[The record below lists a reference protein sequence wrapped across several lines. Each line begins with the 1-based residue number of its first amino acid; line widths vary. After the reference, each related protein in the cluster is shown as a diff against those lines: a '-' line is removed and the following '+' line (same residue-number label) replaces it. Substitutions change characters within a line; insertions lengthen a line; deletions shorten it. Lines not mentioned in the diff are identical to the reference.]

1 MNVPR
6 IWRMMASFV
15 LAFAIGFS
23 WLTLAKADEPAK
35 GNTETKATTN
45 SETGDASKP
54 ADNKASEIKPIVAVF
69 RLTGELLESPQDE
82 SLPFGNDKTTSLKE
96 LVERLQ
102 KARDDKAV
110 KAVVLTTE
118 DFSPGWA
125 QIEELRESIAQVRA
139 AGKDVFAHVD
149 YLPLGNYLLL
159 SGASQISVVPTGD
172 VWLTGLHGEA
182 PYLRGLLNKLGVTPD
197 FLTCGA
203 YKSAAEMF
211 MREGPSPQAEEM
223 QNWLLDSLCGSL
235 DKLIAKGRGVEIE
248 KVHKWID
255 EGPYTARKAHDVG
268 LIDAVQH
275 RQEFEAGIKQ
285 RFDNKVT
292 FDYKYGEKPE
302 PKIDFSS
309 PIGIFNFYAQL
320 LGGPKIKSHKD
331 SVAIVYV
338 EGPIVLGSSETSL
351 LEPGS
356 KAAASTPIRRALNKA
371 AADDTIKAVVL
382 RIDSPGGS
390 ATASEIILNATQR
403 VKAKKPL
410 VVSMGDVAGSGGYYV
425 ACGAD
430 TVFAD
435 ASTITGS
442 IGVVGGKLATTE
454 MWNKIGI
461 SWKEYNRGANASLMS
476 SARIFTPEQHK
487 LVQDWMDEIY
497 GVFKQ
502 HVLDIRGKRLKK
514 PLDDIAGGRV
524 YTGTQAL
531 DLGLVD
537 KVGTLEDAVK
547 FAAQEAKL
555 DKYDVR
561 TVPEPK
567 NFLEKLI
574 DSQRGDDDENEV
586 ALPRNPLPAA
596 TQVGLLNAALP
607 LLRDLDP
614 PRVKAVLRAL
624 EQLETV
630 QHEGIVL
637 MAPEFLLNQS
647 GK

>member
-255 EGPYTARKAHDVG
+255 EGPYTA
-268 LIDAVQH
+268 
-275 RQEFEAGIKQ
+275 Q
-285 RFDNKVT
+285 RRT
-292 FDYKYGEKPE
+292 M
-302 PKIDFSS
+302 
-309 PIGIFNFYAQL
+309 
-320 LGGPKIKSHKD
+320 
-331 SVAIVYV
+331 SV
-338 EGPIVLGSSETSL
+338 
-351 LEPGS
+351 
-356 KAAASTPIRRALNKA
+356 
-371 AADDTIKAVVL
+371 
-382 RIDSPGGS
+382 
-390 ATASEIILNATQR
+390 
-403 VKAKKPL
+403 
-410 VVSMGDVAGSGGYYV
+410 
-425 ACGAD
+425 
-430 TVFAD
+430 
-435 ASTITGS
+435 
-442 IGVVGGKLATTE
+442 
-454 MWNKIGI
+454 
-461 SWKEYNRGANASLMS
+461 
-476 SARIFTPEQHK
+476 
-487 LVQDWMDEIY
+487 
-497 GVFKQ
+497 
-502 HVLDIRGKRLKK
+502 
-514 PLDDIAGGRV
+514 
-524 YTGTQAL
+524 
-531 DLGLVD
+531 
-537 KVGTLEDAVK
+537 
-547 FAAQEAKL
+547 
-555 DKYDVR
+555 
-561 TVPEPK
+561 
-567 NFLEKLI
+567 
-574 DSQRGDDDENEV
+574 
-586 ALPRNPLPAA
+586 
-596 TQVGLLNAALP
+596 
-607 LLRDLDP
+607 
-614 PRVKAVLRAL
+614 
-624 EQLETV
+624 
-630 QHEGIVL
+630 
-637 MAPEFLLNQS
+637 
-647 GK
+647 